1 MYGISRSAVGMPW
14 RINLTS
20 RAAELS
26 GRQDPVTLHW
36 FAAAMFDLGRTK
48 EAVDTQRLA
57 LLLRPDDAELREQLQ
72 RMERK

>member
-1 MYGISRSAVGMPW
+1 MEQGNADAALGDLR
-14 RINLTS
+14 

-26 GRQDPVTLHW
+26 QRQDPVVLHW

-48 EAVDTQRLA
+48 EAIETQRLA
-57 LLLRPDDAELREQLQ
+57 LLMRPNDAEMREQLR